1 MKKIVRSRMARLL
14 AASVVLASGL
24 MLPVDKPKAQFNGGN
39 SDCNISFIDRSQRR
53 VADFFAANF
62 GTAGSNAF
70 PAPNDSTV
78 INVGFNLTFLPQSS
92 FPIGPPGN
100 SGFTSLF
107 NALFGS
113 NDGGAGAID
122 GCIDNDAGT
131 PNSANAWIRWRTRC
145 GNGITDG
152 TGTLTVR
159 ELGFTAIAPNNNPT
173 FCNPSRRWII
183 IYDAGLCS
191 TIGNCS
197 GSLTR
202 TSGHPPQVSR
212 VVTGN
217 PTFNRRHFIEV
228 GLDNSSCSG
237 IGTYEIVQCCTGVGP
252 CNP

>member
-39 SDCNISFIDRSQRR
+39 SDCTISFIDRSQRR
-53 VADFFAANF
+53 AADFFAAI
-62 GTAGSNAF
+62 GGIGNAF

-100 SGFTSLF
+100 SGFISLF

-113 NDGGAGAID
+113 NDGGAGATD
-122 GCIDNDAGT
+122 GCIDNDSGA
-131 PNSANAWIRWRTRC
+131 PNSANAWIRWRSRC
-145 GNGITDG
+145 A
-152 TGTLTVR
+152 GTLAVR

-173 FCNPSRRWII
+173 FCNPSRRWIV
-183 IYDAGLCS
+183 IYDTNLCGVAS
-191 TIGNCS
+191 SCPGAHTSGNPP
-197 GSLTR
+197 LVTR
-202 TSGHPPQVSR
+202 T
-212 VVTGN
+212 VTGS
-217 PTFNRRHFIEV
+217 PTASVRHFIEV

-237 IGTYEIVQCCTGVGP
+237 IGTYEIVQCCAGVGT

>member
-39 SDCNISFIDRSQRR
+39 SDCTISFIDRSQRR
-53 VADFFAANF
+53 AADFFAAI
-62 GTAGSNAF
+62 GGIGNAF

-78 INVGFNLTFLPQSS
+78 INVGFNLTILPQTS

-100 SGFTSLF
+100 PVLIPLF

-113 NDGGAGAID
+113 NDGGATD
-122 GCIDNDAGT
+122 GCIDDDSGT
-131 PNSANAWIRWRTRC
+131 GDSANAWIRWRSRC
-145 GNGITDG
+145 A
-152 TGTLTVR
+152 GTLAVR
-159 ELGFTAIAPNNNPT
+159 ELGFTAIAPNNSPL
-173 FCNPSRRWII
+173 FCSPANRWIV
-183 IYDAGLCS
+183 IYDTNSCS
-191 TIGNCS
+191 TAIGCPAAPANRTF
-197 GSLTR
+197 GNPPLVTR
-202 TSGHPPQVSR
+202 T
-212 VVTGN
+212 VTGN
-217 PTFNRRHFIEV
+217 STISVRHFIEV